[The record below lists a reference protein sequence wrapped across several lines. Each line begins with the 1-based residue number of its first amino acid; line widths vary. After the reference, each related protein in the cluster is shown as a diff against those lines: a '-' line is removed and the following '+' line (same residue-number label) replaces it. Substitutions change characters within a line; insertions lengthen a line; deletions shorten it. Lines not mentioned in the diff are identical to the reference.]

1 MRSEKQTKDN
11 FVGVVRSFALAVR
24 RSRDV
29 TPLTT
34 LVGDVGRSHF
44 YRHRISDL
52 THNLQVLQ
60 RVTVTV
66 QFVLYPQTAYLTLKL
81 DILILGE

>member
-1 MRSEKQTKDN
+1 M
-11 FVGVVRSFALAVR
+11 GVVRSFALAVR

-44 YRHRISDL
+44 SDL